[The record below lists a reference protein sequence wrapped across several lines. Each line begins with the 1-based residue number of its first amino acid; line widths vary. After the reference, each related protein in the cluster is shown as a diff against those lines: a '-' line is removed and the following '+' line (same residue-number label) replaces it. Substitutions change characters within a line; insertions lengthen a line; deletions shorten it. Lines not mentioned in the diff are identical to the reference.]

1 MFRRLLGFP
10 ERSEMPLLV
19 DGEVISLNRR
29 LPSLVAATIYS
40 GILTLLPLLVYLFY
54 PVRALLTISF
64 FFSMFAALFVG
75 TVAHYLKF
83 RPRLILGVDRIQ
95 CASGLT
101 DVDWEIKYHQIAEI
115 RLFTLCG
122 ERFIGI
128 NSTEAS
134 RLHPLCEAV
143 RKSFESK
150 KLGYDFYINCGGMP
164 EHPEAIFEAIQ
175 RFYRGFQEDKQ
186 SSGSETPLNTLND
199 PN

>member
-1 MFRRLLGFP
+1 MLRRLLGFP

-29 LPSLVAATIYS
+29 LTPVVAAAVYS

-54 PVRALLTISF
+54 PVRALLAISF

-75 TVAHYLKF
+75 TVALCLKF
-83 RPRLILGVDRIQ
+83 KPRLILGVDRIQ

-101 DVDWEIKYHQIAEI
+101 DVDWEIKYDQIAEI

-128 NSTEAS
+128 NFTEAS
-134 RLHPLCEAV
+134 RLHPVCEAL

-150 KLGYDFYINCGGMP
+150 KLGYDFYFNCGRMP

-175 RFYRGFQEDKQ
+175 RCYRGFQEDKQ
-186 SSGSETPLNTLND
+186 SSESETPATRL
-199 PN
+199 